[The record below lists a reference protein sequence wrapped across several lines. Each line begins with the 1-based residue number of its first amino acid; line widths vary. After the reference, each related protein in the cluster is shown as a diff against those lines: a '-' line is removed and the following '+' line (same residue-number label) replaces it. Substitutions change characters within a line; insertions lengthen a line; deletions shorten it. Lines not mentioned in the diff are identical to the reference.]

1 MRPANVRVLVV
12 DDQRIMVER
21 VRQMLDGQT
30 DMTVHFVTD
39 GAVAVETALAFC
51 PTVILQDMIMPG
63 ISGLDLIRH
72 YREHRELM
80 EVPVIVLSAVDAAA
94 TKGVC
99 FETGAN
105 DYLVKLPDPIELLAR
120 LRYHSA
126 AYNKGV
132 ERDEA
137 FHLLKVS
144 QQQLAKANVE
154 LQRLNGQD
162 GLTGIA
168 NRRRFDEVLRNEWQR
183 GCRTGATLSVLM
195 CDIDNFKSYNDAFG
209 HLEGDMCLRKV
220 AAVLTE
226 NLKRPGD
233 LAARYGGEEFA
244 LILPDTAHAG
254 ALAVAEGCRRHLEQ
268 LGLPASDESVGRVVT
283 LSAGV
288 ATAVPHKGATVEQLL
303 QQADRALYLA
313 KAAGRNQVRSTAPD
327 APPADVP
334 G

>member
-1 MRPANVRVLVV
+1 MGPLKVRVLVV
-12 DDQRIMVER
+12 DDQRIMIER
-21 VRQMLDGQT
+21 VREMLHGQA
-30 DMTVHFVTD
+30 DMEVHFVTD
-39 GAVAVETALAFC
+39 GTVAVQTALQFR
-51 PTVILQDMIMPG
+51 PTVIVQDMIMPG

-72 YREHRELM
+72 YREQRELM

-99 FETGAN
+99 FDTGAN

-126 AYNKGV
+126 AYNKGL

-244 LILPDTAHAG
+244 LILPDTNHAG
-254 ALAVAEGCRRHLEQ
+254 ALAVAEGCRRHLEL
-268 LGLPASDESVGRVVT
+268 LGLRASDENAGRVVT

-288 ATAVPHKGATVEQLL
+288 ATVVPDKATAMEQLL
-303 QQADRALYLA
+303 LQADRALYLA
-313 KAAGRNQVRSTAPD
+313 KAAGRNRVHSATATTSP
-327 APPADVP
+327 
-334 G
+334 